1 MSKKDKKME
10 SIQHVLDRVRKPRVH
25 ITYDVEIGDAVE
37 MKELPFVMGI
47 MADLAGNRS
56 SELPKLK
63 DRKFVELDPDSFGE
77 IMASIAPRLAFSVP
91 SRMPGAAEA
100 DVISVALDFKSM
112 DDFGPLAVAQK
123 ISGLSELCASRVK
136 LSDMLA
142 KLDGNDVLHAILK
155 DVMTS
160 PDKLAQMK
168 KDLEAAAPAAGQ

>member
-1 MSKKDKKME
+1 MSKKDIKME

-25 ITYDVEIGDAVE
+25 ITYDVEIGDAIE

-47 MADLAGNRS
+47 MADLSGNRS

-77 IMASIAPRLAFSVP
+77 IMASIAPRISLDVP
-91 SRMPGAAEA
+91 SRMPGAAEG
-100 DVISVALDFKSM
+100 DTVSLVLNFKSM
-112 DDFGPLAVAQK
+112 DDFGPLQIAQQM
-123 ISGLSELCASRVK
+123 SGLSPLCTSRVN
-136 LSDMLA
+136 LSDLLA

-168 KDLEAAAPAAGQ
+168 KDLEAAAPAA

>member
-1 MSKKDKKME
+1 MD

-25 ITYDVEIGDAVE
+25 ITYDVELGDAIE

-47 MADLAGNRS
+47 MADLAGNRT

-77 IMASIAPRLAFSVP
+77 IMASIAPRISLEVP

-100 DVISVALDFKSM
+100 DTLSIVLNFKAM
-112 DDFGPLAVAQK
+112 DDFGPLQIAKQVH
-123 ISGLSELCASRVK
+123 GLSDYCDSRVR
-136 LSDMLA
+136 LSDLLA

-168 KDLEAAAPAAGQ
+168 KDLEAAAPAA

>member
-1 MSKKDKKME
+1 MD

-25 ITYDVEIGDAVE
+25 ITYDVELGNAIE

-47 MADLAGNRS
+47 MADLAGNRT

-63 DRKFVELDPDSFGE
+63 DRKFVELDSDSFGE
-77 IMASIAPRLAFSVP
+77 IMASIAPRISLEVP

-100 DVISVALDFKSM
+100 DTLSIVLNFKSM
-112 DDFGPLAVAQK
+112 DDLGPLQIAKQVH
-123 ISGLSELCASRVK
+123 GLSDYCDSRVR
-136 LSDMLA
+136 LSDLLA
-142 KLDGNDVLHAILK
+142 KLDGNDVLHTILK

-168 KDLEAAAPAAGQ
+168 KDLEAAAPAA

>member
-1 MSKKDKKME
+1 MSKKDKEMD

-47 MADLAGNRS
+47 MADLAGNRT

-63 DRKFVELDPDSFGE
+63 DRKFVELDPDTFGE
-77 IMASIAPRLAFSVP
+77 IMASIAPRIAFEVP
-91 SRMPGAAEA
+91 SRMPGAAET
-100 DVISVALDFKSM
+100 DTVSLALNFKTM
-112 DDFGPLAVAQK
+112 DDFGPLEIAKQMN
-123 ISGLSELCASRVK
+123 GLVGYCDARVK
-136 LSDMLA
+136 LSDLLA

-168 KDLEAAAPAAGQ
+168 TDLAAAAPAV